1 MTLQELNAARKKA
14 VKVAWDKSQ
23 ELHTVAVHELED
35 AVRDIEED
43 GVDRFVEVAENL
55 HGIAD
60 TLMKTAR
67 LLEHDARLKTTG
79 GHGRRARIEEQI
91 SKLLKQIS

>member
-1 MTLQELNAARKKA
+1 MTLQELIAAQEKA
-14 VKVAWDKSQ
+14 VKVAWNKSE

-35 AVRDIEED
+35 AVRDINED
-43 GVDRFVEVAENL
+43 GVDRFVEVVENL

-67 LLEHDARLKTTG
+67 LLEHDQRLKTTG
-79 GHGRRARIEEQI
+79 GHGKRVWIEEQI